1 MRVLHLPSLVLSF
14 ALLGSPNVMAAQS
27 DQNVQHLTCTRDPQ
41 GLMCTID
48 ETQETVSLK
57 NTKHSASAQNEDVQ
71 TKYSDQLEQI
81 SNGLLG
87 LIFIGLP
94 IVLVAAI
101 VVQDKRDIDRT
112 KRLEQLERIW
122 HQS

>member
-1 MRVLHLPSLVLSF
+1 MRIFRLPSLVLSL
-14 ALLGSPNVMAAQS
+14 ALLGSPNVIAAQS

-41 GLMCTID
+41 GLMCTIN

-57 NTKHSASAQNEDVQ
+57 NSERSALPQHQDAQTN
-71 TKYSDQLEQI
+71 YSEQLEQI
-81 SNGLLG
+81 SNGLIG

-94 IVLVAAI
+94 IVLMVAI